1 LTGDRTAPILNR
13 MVSRSSTLD
22 RTFAA
27 IADPTRRAMLERLR
41 RQRPL
46 SVSELAR
53 PFPVSLPAILK
64 HLNVLSAA
72 GLIICEKSGR
82 TVTCRL
88 NARPMKG
95 AMQWMG
101 HYERYWS
108 RKLDRLAA
116 FVETE
121 RDE

>member
-1 LTGDRTAPILNR
+1 

-22 RTFAA
+22 RTYAA

-41 RQRPL
+41 RQKPL

-53 PFPVSLPAILK
+53 PLPVSLPAVLK

-72 GLIICEKSGR
+72 GLVICDKSGR

-101 HYERYWS
+101 QYERYWS
-108 RKLDRLAA
+108 RKLARLAA
-116 FVETE
+116 FVEAE
-121 RDE
+121 GDE